1 MHLHVIL
8 RSILQGSTLSI
19 IREELGAQN
28 LELHKVTQQDVWRAE
43 CPLQGEKHPAASEMP
58 YSVPLPADSG
68 PHTPGLKPA

>member
-28 LELHKVTQQDVWRAE
+28 LEVHKVTQQDV
-43 CPLQGEKHPAASEMP
+43 
-58 YSVPLPADSG
+58 
-68 PHTPGLKPA
+68 